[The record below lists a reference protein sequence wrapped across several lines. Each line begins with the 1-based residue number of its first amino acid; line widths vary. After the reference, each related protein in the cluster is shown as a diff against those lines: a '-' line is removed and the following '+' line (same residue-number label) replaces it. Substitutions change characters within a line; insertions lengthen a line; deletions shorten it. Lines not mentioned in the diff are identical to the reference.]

1 MRVLLVGA
9 TGFAG
14 SHFRH
19 AAEKAGLDVIGA
31 ARHGAELTC
40 DLLDPASLERT
51 LGEARPD
58 SVVNLAGAASVAAS
72 FRDSER
78 TFEVNATGVLNLLE
92 AVSRRAPEAHVLCVS
107 SGDVY
112 GAVEEARLPVTE
124 DEPLAP
130 VNPYGESKAAM
141 ESICGQYAGS
151 ADLEIAIA
159 RAFNHTG
166 PGQSDSFAASSF
178 ARQIAEAE
186 HGGAGDALLRT
197 GDLSPERDFTDVRDI
212 VEAYRLMA
220 ERRLVGTFNVCRGQ
234 PARIGELVEHLDA
247 ATPLAVRTEVSAERL
262 RSVEVPVMFGSAARL
277 REKTGWEPRIPLS
290 TTMRDLLEWWRAASS
305 AGTRT

>member
-31 ARHGAELTC
+31 ARRGAELTC

-72 FRDSER
+72 FHDPEG

-92 AVSRRAPEAHVLCVS
+92 AVSRIAPEAHVLCVS
-107 SGDVY
+107 SSDVY

-130 VNPYGESKAAM
+130 INPYGTSKAEM
-141 ESICGQYAGS
+141 EAICARYARS
-151 ADLEIAIA
+151 AGLHIAIA

-186 HGGAGDALLRT
+186 RAGATEVVLRT

-212 VEAYRLMA
+212 VEAYRLIA
-220 ERRLVGTFNVCRGQ
+220 EGRLVGTFNACRGQ
-234 PARIGELVEHLDA
+234 ATRIAELVEHLGA
-247 ATPLAVRTEVSAERL
+247 ATPLAVRTKVSKERL
-262 RSVEVPVMFGSAARL
+262 RSVEVPLMFGSPAKL
-277 REKTGWEPRIPLS
+277 REYTGWEPRIQLS
-290 TTMRDLLEWWRAASS
+290 ATMRDLLEWWRA
-305 AGTRT
+305 